1 MRGSGMPLVWSAACR
16 YGAAAAASALIVLF
30 LFALI
35 ESLIAYRGAAFD
47 GTKAQTVDFSRRARE
62 ELIRVSPH
70 TAPRKPDPPTRP
82 PAYAQIAE
90 LPALQEPVMPI
101 VSDVPP
107 LAIKSESGARPSI
120 EAGAERS
127 LDSEVVPLFRA
138 APRYP
143 HEALMNR
150 TEGWVE
156 IEFTIAVDGS
166 VKDAVVVG
174 AQPDRVFERDAL
186 RAIARWKFQPLVV
199 GGVAVQRRARQ
210 IIEFTL
216 DQAG

>member
-1 MRGSGMPLVWSAACR
+1 MFGGISL
-16 YGAAAAASALIVLF
+16 GAAAAASALLVLS

-35 ESLIAYRGAAFD
+35 QSLIAHGGPAFD
-47 GTKAQTVDFSRRARE
+47 GTKAQTVDFSR
-62 ELIRVSPH
+62 LTHDDFIRVPPR
-70 TAPRKPDPPTRP
+70 TAPRRPDLPTRP
-82 PAYAQIAE
+82 PAYARVAE
-90 LPALQEPVMPI
+90 LPALQVPVMP
-101 VSDVPP
+101 VESEMPS
-107 LAIKSESGARPSI
+107 LAIRSESGARPSI
-120 EAGAERS
+120 EAGVERT
-127 LDSEVVPLFRA
+127 LDSEVVPLFRD

-199 GGVAVQRRARQ
+199 GGVAVERRARQ